1 MLSCK
6 LGLRM
11 LLNMLRRLQ
20 NYERFYPAL
29 PELFC
34 DLDVILL
41 MKLINLGNEVGSIQ
55 ALASVDDRSNVA
67 WRLGDLTDIIKELS
81 QSLLPRHEYLFSTCR
96 KSTLCLG

>member
-1 MLSCK
+1 MLSYK

-55 ALASVDDRSNVA
+55 ALTSTSVDDRWNVA
-67 WRLGDLTDIIKELS
+67 WQLGDIIKELS
-81 QSLLPRHEYLFSTCR
+81 QSLLPAP
-96 KSTLCLG
+96 